1 MKVKIFTF
9 ILFLELTSCTQN
21 NSKTFISANPAN
33 QLYYDRIYDS
43 EKNRIYY
50 VKPDPN
56 YDFREID
63 VLDLDAKKRSKI
75 RVEYV
80 DSLNF

>member
-1 MKVKIFTF
+1 MKII
-9 ILFLELTSCTQN
+9 ILAFVFFLQLTSCTRN
-21 NSKTFISANPAN
+21 NSKLVISANPEN
-33 QLYYDRIYDS
+33 QLYYDRIYDI
-43 EKNRIYY
+43 EKNRVYY
-50 VKPDPN
+50 IKPDPN